1 MPAKL
6 ALFLKFFIFCSLT
19 TPILSGM
26 TRISEMI
33 CGKFKDPCILPM
45 DPGSCY
51 EIHFRYFYNKTSDTC
66 NSFLFSGCDGNL
78 NNFHLKIECQ
88 VACVKKPKV

>member
-33 CGKFKDPCILPM
+33 CGKFKGRKSRQKINPETN
-45 DPGSCY
+45 Y
-51 EIHFRYFYNKTSDTC
+51 E
-66 NSFLFSGCDGNL
+66 
-78 NNFHLKIECQ
+78 
-88 VACVKKPKV
+88 

>member
-33 CGKFKDPCILPM
+33 CGKFKGRKSRQKINPETNYESGRSSFMATPIDP
-45 DPGSCY
+45 
-51 EIHFRYFYNKTSDTC
+51 
-66 NSFLFSGCDGNL
+66 
-78 NNFHLKIECQ
+78 
-88 VACVKKPKV
+88 